1 MFSSFVDSLLTR
13 FSARARKG
21 MTGGVLFTRSIDTP
35 VGVVRLYDS
44 GSAKPCVVFVPDG
57 PNVIEHYDVLIGLLS
72 QRLRVVC
79 FDMPGFGYS
88 FPQPSYG
95 HSLDQGARAVLGVL
109 DNLGI
114 KKATLAF
121 SCANGFY
128 ALRAAQLAPERIASL
143 VLSQTPSLT
152 AMHAWTSRVIPWPL
166 RIPVVGQISAWLFRS
181 KAAHAWYATA
191 LPRTTPPKP
200 FQEKALDALAG
211 GACFCL
217 ASVVQGLGRER
228 VDSLSGVHTPCTMV
242 WGTKDHSHKHTDPKS
257 LRELVPTAEIVP
269 FEDCGHF
276 PDIEQPQR
284 FAALLIEEVARHA
297 SNGLPHGSHLKS
309 TEDLQ

>member
-1 MFSSFVDSLLTR
+1 MFSSLVDSLLIR
-13 FSARARKG
+13 LSAKQRKG
-21 MTGGVLFTRSIDTP
+21 TTGGVLPTRSIDTP
-35 VGVVRLYDS
+35 VGCVRLYDS
-44 GSAKPCVVFVPDG
+44 GSEKPCVVFVPDG

-72 QRLRVVC
+72 KRLRVVC

-88 FPQPSYG
+88 FPLSSYG

-109 DNLGI
+109 DSLGI

-152 AMHAWTSRVIPWPL
+152 AMHAWTSRVVPWPL
-166 RIPVVGQISAWLFRS
+166 RVPVVGQVSAWLFRRRV
-181 KAAHAWYATA
+181 AHGWYGMA
-191 LPRTTPPKP
+191 LPRTTAPKP

-217 ASVVQGLGRER
+217 AGVVQGLARER
-228 VDSLSGVHTPCTMV
+228 MASLSGVATPCTMI
-242 WGTKDHSHKHTDPKS
+242 WGARDHSHKYTDPMS
-257 LRELVPTAEIVP
+257 LRELVPKAEIVH
-269 FEDCGHF
+269 FQNCGHF
-276 PDIEQPQR
+276 PDIEQPER
-284 FAALLIEEVARHA
+284 FAALLLEKVARYA
-297 SNGLPHGSHLKS
+297 
-309 TEDLQ
+309 

>member
-1 MFSSFVDSLLTR
+1 MFSSLVDSLLTR
-13 FSARARKG
+13 FSARQRKVV
-21 MTGGVLFTRSIDTP
+21 TGGVLPTRRIETP
-35 VGVVRLYDS
+35 VGCVRVYDS
-44 GSAKPCVVFVPDG
+44 ESAEPCVVFVPDG
-57 PNVIEHYDVLIGLLS
+57 PNIIEHYETLFSLLS

-88 FPQPSYG
+88 LPQPSYG

-109 DNLGI
+109 DGLGI

-128 ALRAAQLAPERIASL
+128 ALRAAQLAPGRITNL

-166 RIPVVGQISAWLFRS
+166 RIPVAGQIAAWFFRG
-181 KAAHAWYATA
+181 KAAHAWYGMA
-191 LPRTTPPKP
+191 LPRTTAPRP

-211 GACFCL
+211 GACYCL

-228 VDSLSGVHTPCTMV
+228 MASLSGVNTPCTMI
-242 WGTKDHSHKHTDPKS
+242 WGAKDHSHKYTDPMS
-257 LRELVPTAEIVP
+257 LHELVPKAEIVH

-276 PDIEQPQR
+276 PDIEQPER
-284 FAALLIEEVARHA
+284 FAALLMEKVARYA
-297 SNGLPHGSHLKS
+297 
-309 TEDLQ
+309 

>member
-1 MFSSFVDSLLTR
+1 MFSSLVDSLLSR
-13 FSARARKG
+13 FSAKQR
-21 MTGGVLFTRSIDTP
+21 TGTSGGLLPTRTIDTAA
-35 VGVVRLYDS
+35 GRVRAHDS

-72 QRLRVVC
+72 KRLRVVC

-95 HSLDQGARAVLGVL
+95 HSLDQGARVVLGVL
-109 DNLGI
+109 DSLGI

-128 ALRAAQLAPERIASL
+128 ALRAARLAPERITHL

-152 AMHAWTSRVIPWPL
+152 AMQAWTSHVIPRPL
-166 RIPVVGQISAWLFRS
+166 RVPLVGQVFAWLFRR
-181 KAAHAWYATA
+181 KAAQGWYRMA
-191 LPRTTPPKP
+191 LPRTTAPEP
-200 FQEKALDALAG
+200 FQEKALNALSG

-217 ASVVQGLGRER
+217 AGVVQGLARESMA
-228 VDSLSGVHTPCTMV
+228 SLSGVATPCTMI
-242 WGTKDHSHKHTDPKS
+242 WGARDHSHKYTDPMS
-257 LRELVPTAEIVP
+257 LHQLVPKAEIVH

-276 PDIEQPQR
+276 PDIEQPER
-284 FAALLIEEVARHA
+284 FAALLVERVERYLSQGNVA
-297 SNGLPHGSHLKS
+297 LPLSL
-309 TEDLQ
+309 